1 MNTKSYLF
9 ILVLVCLAIFFPHLK
24 LAEVNIMEARNFIS
38 AREMLLYDNWF
49 HTTMNQLP
57 RYEKPPLPTWLTA
70 ASASIFGLDSLF
82 GLRLPAALSSIF
94 LALTF
99 YYFCLKILNDQK
111 QSFLASLILATSF
124 YIIFSGRNG
133 QWDIFTHAFMLFA
146 IFQLFNVFNSKLKN
160 WKQWILIGLFLGFS
174 SMSKGPVSFFALL
187 LPFLIAYG
195 IVYKYKG
202 FKPKV
207 MPVLTSVVIFSLAG
221 LSWGIYIYYTDTA
234 AAEYIAN
241 KETASWSNREVKP
254 FYHYWSFFVQ
264 SGIWTFFA
272 FIALI
277 YPFMKKRVE
286 NLKAYRFSL
295 FWTLSAVVL
304 LSMVP
309 EKKER
314 YLLPVLIP
322 LALNTSFYIDYLIK
336 NAKSLS
342 TLDKSISNFGF
353 GLIGLIGLAFP
364 FLAYFF
370 FDGALT
376 GYWTSFFFSSFS
388 LFSIGVLMFYWLRKN
403 DYEKNFYGVI
413 LLICSII
420 LFAFPMAGL
429 LFNNDLYS
437 NISTLRDR
445 EELKELKI
453 YTSQIPLYFP
463 PEYLYHFG
471 EPVIHVKTVDDLPQT
486 ETFGLLVHDS
496 IPADFLKEYRADY
509 NQRFDLN
516 LRKAKTGIHQNRKVM
531 DLYVLEKKK

>member
-1 MNTKSYLF
+1 MNTKSFLL

-24 LAEVNIMEARNFIS
+24 VAEVNIMEARNFIS

-49 HTTMNQLP
+49 HTTMNLLP

-70 ASASIFGLDSLF
+70 ASASVFGLDNLF
-82 GLRLPAALSSIF
+82 GLRLPAALSSVFLVLTFFYFGIKIF
-94 LALTF
+94 LDA
-99 YYFCLKILNDQK
+99 K
-111 QSFLASLILATSF
+111 QSFIASLILATSF
-124 YIIFSGRNG
+124 YIVFSGRNG

-146 IFQLFNVFNSKLKN
+146 IYQFLKVFNAEGNN

-187 LPFLIAYG
+187 LPFLISYG

-202 FKPKV
+202 FKPKTL
-207 MPVLTSVVIFSLAG
+207 PVVSSIVIFILVG
-221 LSWGIYIYYTDTA
+221 LTWGMYIYFTDTA
-234 AAEYIAN
+234 TAEYIAN

-254 FYHYWSFFVQ
+254 FYHYWSFFTQ

-272 FIALI
+272 FIALL
-277 YPFMKKRVE
+277 YPFMIKRVE
-286 NLKAYRFSL
+286 NKKAYRFSL

-322 LALNTSFYIDYLIK
+322 LAMNTSFYINYLIK
-336 NAKSLS
+336 NVPSL
-342 TLDKSISNFGF
+342 TKVDKGISNFGF

-364 FLAYFF
+364 FVVYFIMGG
-370 FDGALT
+370 DLD
-376 GYWTSFFFSSFS
+376 GYWTSFFLSSIS
-388 LFSIGVLMFYWLRKN
+388 LFSLGILMFYWLFKKA
-403 DYEKNFYGVI
+403 YEKNFYGVI
-413 LLICSII
+413 LFICSII

-429 LFNNDLYS
+429 LFDNDAYS

-453 YTSQIPLYFP
+453 CTSEVPLAFP
-463 PEYLYHFG
+463 PEYLYHFA
-471 EPVIHVKTVDDLPQT
+471 EPVYHIKTLDELAGT

-496 IPADFLKEYRADY
+496 IPAYILNEYNADF

-516 LRKAKTGIHQNRKVM
+516 LRKRKEGKRNNRKVM
-531 DLYVLEKKK
+531 KLYVLEKKE

>member
-1 MNTKSYLF
+1 MNTRSYLF
-9 ILVLVCLAIFFPHLK
+9 ILVLVCLAIFFPHLQ

-38 AREMLLYDNWF
+38 AREMLLYDNWL

-70 ASASIFGLDSLF
+70 ASASVFGLDNLF
-82 GLRLPAALSSIF
+82 GLRLPASLSSVF

-99 YYFCLKILNDQK
+99 YYFCLNVLNDRK
-111 QSFLASLILATSF
+111 QSFLASLILVTSF

-133 QWDIFTHAFMLFA
+133 QWDIFTHAFMVFA
-146 IFQLFNVFNSKLKN
+146 IFQLFKVFNSEGKN

-202 FKPKV
+202 FKPKA
-207 MPVLTSVVIFSLAG
+207 MPVLTSVVIFMLAG

-272 FIALI
+272 FIALL
-277 YPFMKKRVE
+277 YPFMIKRVE
-286 NLKAYRFSL
+286 NIKAYRFSL
-295 FWTLSAVVL
+295 FWTLSAVIL

-322 LALNTSFYIDYLIK
+322 LALNTSFYINYLIK
-336 NAKSLS
+336 NASSLS
-342 TLDKSISNFGF
+342 KIDKGISNFGF
-353 GLIGLIGLAFP
+353 GLIGLIGIAFP

-370 FDGALT
+370 FDGALD
-376 GYWTSFFFSSFS
+376 GYWTSFFFSSIS
-388 LFSIGVLMFYWLRKN
+388 VFSIGVLMFYWLRKN

-413 LLICSII
+413 LFICSII

-437 NISTLRDR
+437 NVSTLRDR
-445 EELKELKI
+445 AELKEIQI
-453 YTSQIPLYFP
+453 YTSQIPLFFP

-471 EPVIHVKTVDDLPQT
+471 EPVYHATTVDDLPKT
-486 ETFGLLVHDS
+486 EKFGLLVHDS
-496 IPADFLKEYRADY
+496 IPSSFLKEYEAKY

-516 LRKAKTGIHQNRKVM
+516 LRKAKTGIHHNRKVM
-531 DLYVLEKKK
+531 DLYVLEKKE

>member
-496 IPADFLKEYRADY
+496 IPADFLMEYRADY